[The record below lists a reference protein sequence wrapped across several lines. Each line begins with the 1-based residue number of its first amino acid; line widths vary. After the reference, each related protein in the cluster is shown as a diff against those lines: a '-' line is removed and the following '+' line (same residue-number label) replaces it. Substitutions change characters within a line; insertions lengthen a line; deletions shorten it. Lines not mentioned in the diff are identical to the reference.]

1 MTDSIICISN
11 GDSGGSKGFIDFGGF
26 TQTEKQKVDDFEL
39 NGDVYKLKTHN
50 VITRLEKNG
59 SLLFESVPGTQIK
72 DFNVTEKVVEF
83 IAFGFGNTMI
93 TLELEPEKEYQ
104 IMIDDKIVG
113 ETKSTL
119 SGKINF
125 SAELSGTAKGF
136 RIEKI

>member
-1 MTDSIICISN
+1 MADSIICVSE
-11 GDSGGSKGFIDFGGF
+11 SSKGFIDFGGY

-39 NGDVYKLKTHN
+39 NGDAYKIKTHN

-59 SLLFESVPGTQIK
+59 SMLFESVPGTQVK
-72 DFNVTEKVVEF
+72 DFNVTEKVIEF
-83 IAFGFGNTMI
+83 TAYGFGATMI

-104 IMIDDKIVG
+104 IMIDEKNVG

-125 SAELSGTAKGF
+125 SSELSEAAKSF